1 MRMDSGF
8 SCLLRK
14 ADTLKRISFDLAN
27 HDYMTRS
34 GRMAFQFDQAIH
46 GIWRMAKTENAA
58 LAELYTS
65 TPAVCDAL
73 LMLPQENVLIEFK
86 NGRMPKK
93 TVVNIH
99 QKIHDS
105 VQVYAHLT
113 GRTVAEN
120 CGHLVFILVYNAEKN
135 VSPDCCYEPEILPD
149 TAIAEFCNERIYC
162 GLEQYRGR
170 YFREV
175 HTYSVQEFEAWM
187 QTLPPVPEKQPDFRK
202 LFPENPLVTADAVF
216 RK

>member
-1 MRMDSGF
+1 MMKESGLA
-8 SCLLRK
+8 CLLRK
-14 ADTLKRISFDLAN
+14 VYTLRRISFDLAN
-27 HDYMTRS
+27 QSCMTQS

-46 GIWRMAKTENAA
+46 GIWRMAKSENAA
-58 LAELYTS
+58 LAKLYTS

-73 LMLPQENVLIEFK
+73 LMLPHENVLIEFK

-113 GRTVAEN
+113 GRTIAEN
-120 CGHLVFILVYNAEKN
+120 CGHLVWILVYNAEKN
-135 VSPDCCYEPEILPD
+135 HAPDCCYEPKILSDP
-149 TAIAEFCNERIYC
+149 AIGASDDERIYC
-162 GLEQYRGR
+162 GLGQYRGR

-175 HTYSVQEFEAWM
+175 HTYSALEFEAWL
-187 QTLPPVPEKQPDFRK
+187 QTLPPVSEQHPDFRK
-202 LFPENPLVTADAVF
+202 LFPENPLVTAEHS
-216 RK
+216 

>member
-1 MRMDSGF
+1 MMSESGF
-8 SCLLRK
+8 ACLLRK

-46 GIWRMAKTENAA
+46 SIWRMAKTENAA

-93 TVVNIH
+93 TIVNIH

-113 GRTVAEN
+113 GRTIAEN
-120 CGHLVFILVYNAEKN
+120 CGHLVWILVYNAEKN
-135 VSPDCCYEPEILPD
+135 HSPDCCYEPKILPD
-149 TAIAEFCNERIYC
+149 PAIGVSDDERIYC
-162 GLEQYRGR
+162 GLGQYRGT
-170 YFREV
+170 YFKEV
-175 HTYSVQEFEAWM
+175 HTYSAQEFELWL
-187 QTLPPVPEKQPDFRK
+187 QTLPPVSEQNPDFRK
-202 LFPENPLVTADAVF
+202 LFPQNPLVAAEQP
-216 RK
+216 

>member
-1 MRMDSGF
+1 MMKDSGF

-14 ADTLKRISFDLAN
+14 MDTLKRISFDLAN
-27 HDYMTRS
+27 QNYMTQS

-46 GIWRMAKTENAA
+46 GIWRMAKSEHAD

-113 GRTVAEN
+113 GRTIAEN
-120 CGHLVFILVYNAEKN
+120 CGHLVWILVYNAEKN
-135 VSPDCCYEPEILPD
+135 HSPDCCYEPEILPD
-149 TAIAEFCNERIYC
+149 TASEVSGDERIYC
-162 GLEQYRGR
+162 GLGQYQGR

-175 HTYSVQEFEAWM
+175 HTYSAQEFESWLR
-187 QTLPPVPEKQPDFRK
+187 TLPPVTEQQPDFRK
-202 LFPENPLVTADAVF
+202 LFPENPLVTAAHP
-216 RK
+216 